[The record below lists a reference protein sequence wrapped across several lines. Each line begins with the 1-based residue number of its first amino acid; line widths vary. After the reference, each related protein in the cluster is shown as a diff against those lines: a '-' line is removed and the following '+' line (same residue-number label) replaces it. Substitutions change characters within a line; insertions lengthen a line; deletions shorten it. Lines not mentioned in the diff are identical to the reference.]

1 MNSHASDI
9 PSPQQLNAALCAYIH
24 TIPNAE
30 RLRKFIWSIGL
41 GSHEAG
47 IQKEMRSL
55 VQATDDFLWAQ
66 TDGIVWN
73 NAFEE
78 QQFQHLREGF
88 PWLGNEG
95 FSAVLSYSGWLCLH
109 EGLNAVP

>member
-1 MNSHASDI
+1 MNDHATNK
-9 PSPQQLNAALCAYIH
+9 PSAQQLNAALCAYIH

-47 IQKEMRSL
+47 IQKEMRAL
-55 VQATDDFLWAQ
+55 VQATDNFLLAQ
-66 TDGIVWN
+66 TGGIVWN
-73 NAFEE
+73 AAFEE
-78 QQFQHLREGF
+78 QQFQHLREEF
-88 PWLGNEG
+88 PWLGKEG
-95 FSAVLSYSGWLCLH
+95 YSAVLSYSGWLRLH